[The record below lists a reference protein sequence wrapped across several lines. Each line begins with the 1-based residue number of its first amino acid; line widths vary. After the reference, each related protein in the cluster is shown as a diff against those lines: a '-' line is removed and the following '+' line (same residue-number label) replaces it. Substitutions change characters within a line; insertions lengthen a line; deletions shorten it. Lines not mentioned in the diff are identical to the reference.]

1 MQLFQEWYKRYF
13 TDPQIIIMVLLLIS
27 AVLVIW
33 TMGGQLTPVFASLVI
48 AYLLDGLVTAL
59 ERLRIPRMIAVLLIF
74 LLFMA
79 FMVFLLFGL
88 LPMISIQV
96 GQFVRDLPSMFNRGK
111 ELVMHLP
118 QRYPDVISQDQ
129 VSALMDILQNEIG
142 RLSKTALSFSL
153 ASVRGLL
160 TFIVYMVLMPL
171 MVFFFLKD
179 KIKILTWIKG
189 LLPEGHTLTGQV
201 WREVNR
207 QIGNY
212 TRGKFWEIIIVWTVS
227 YLTFSILGLEVAMLV
242 ALAAG
247 LSVLVPFI
255 GVTVVAFPVAL
266 TGYFQWGLHAQ
277 FVYLVGAYAVIQL
290 LDGNLLAP
298 LLLSEVVDLHPVAM
312 ITAVLLFGGL
322 WGIWGVFFAIP
333 LATLV
338 QAVFRAWYQ
347 QAQEGRLDSAPR
359 AQDGMS

>member
-1 MQLFQEWYKRYF
+1 MQVFQEWYRRYF
-13 TDPQIIIMVLLLIS
+13 TDPQIIIMVVLLIF
-27 AVLVIW
+27 AVLAIW
-33 TMGGQLTPVFASLVI
+33 TLGGLLTPVFASLVI
-48 AYLLDGLVTAL
+48 AYLLDGPVATL
-59 ERLRIPRMIAVLLIF
+59 ERLRMPRIIAVLLIF
-74 LLFMA
+74 LLFMT
-79 FMVFLLFGL
+79 FMFFLIFGL
-88 LPMISIQV
+88 LPIISIQV
-96 GQFVRDLPSMFNRGK
+96 GQFVRDLPSMFSRGK
-111 ELVMHLP
+111 ALVMHLP
-118 QRYPDVISQDQ
+118 QRYPDLISQNQ
-129 VSALMDILQNEIG
+129 VSALMDIMQNEIG
-142 RLSKTALSFSL
+142 MMSKTALSFSL

-160 TFIVYMVLMPL
+160 TFVVYMILMPL

-179 KIKILTWIKG
+179 KFKILTWIKG

-212 TRGKFWEIIIVWTVS
+212 TRGKFWEIVIVWTVS

-242 ALAAG
+242 ALAVG

-266 TGYFQWGLHAQ
+266 TGYFQWGVHAE
-277 FVYLVGAYAVIQL
+277 FVYLLISYAVIQL

-298 LLLSEVVDLHPVAM
+298 LLLSEVVDLHPVAI

-322 WGIWGVFFAIP
+322 WGVWGVFFAIP

-338 QAVFRAWYQ
+338 QAVVRAWYQ
-347 QAQEGRLDSAPR
+347 QAQGERPDDS
-359 AQDGMS
+359 GL